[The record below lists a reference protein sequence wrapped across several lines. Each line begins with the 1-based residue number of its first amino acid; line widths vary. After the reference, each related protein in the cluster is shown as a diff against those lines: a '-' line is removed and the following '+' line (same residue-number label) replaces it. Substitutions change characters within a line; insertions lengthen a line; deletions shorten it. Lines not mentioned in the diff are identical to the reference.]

1 METAIDGNGK
11 RSATRRRT
19 YLGIAVA
26 LVVVVGAA
34 WVAIDRSGGND
45 KSQRSGALVTTAGE
59 YKNVELVAKITTAGV
74 AVDAYRNVY
83 VSQTYDHLVKKCVL
97 RAAIWTCSTVA
108 GGNGEGSAANQLIE
122 PLGVAVDGDGNLY
135 VADGG
140 NNRVQK
146 FASGCT
152 STCPGVTVVS
162 GGGPTGV
169 AVDAGGNVY
178 VADGGND
185 RVQKCVPSA
194 TVWTCSTL
202 AGGNGVGSAANQLDD
217 PSGVAVD
224 ASGNVY
230 VADTYNN
237 RVQKCVP
244 SATVWTCSTVAGG
257 NGVGSAA
264 NQLSPVAVAV
274 DLDGNVYVADYNYY
288 QWELPVRIQKW
299 APGATE
305 GTTVVAGTNSTS
317 VENQL
322 YVPYGVA
329 VDTARNLYV
338 ADYEGWVHKWSP

>member
-1 METAIDGNGK
+1 METATESNGK
-11 RSATRRRT
+11 RSARRQRA

-45 KSQRSGALVTTAGE
+45 KSQRSGAVVTTAGE
-59 YKNVELVAKITTAGV
+59 YKNVELVARITTAGV
-74 AVDAYRNVY
+74 AVDASGNVY
-83 VSQTYDHLVKKCVL
+83 V
-97 RAAIWTCSTVA
+97 
-108 GGNGEGSAANQLIE
+108 
-122 PLGVAVDGDGNLY
+122 
-135 VADGG
+135 ADTN

-152 STCPGVTVVS
+152 STCAGVTVVS
-162 GGGPTGV
+162 GGRPTGV
-169 AVDAGGNVY
+169 AA
-178 VADGGND
+178 
-185 RVQKCVPSA
+185 
-194 TVWTCSTL
+194 
-202 AGGNGVGSAANQLDD
+202 
-217 PSGVAVD
+217 D

-230 VADTYNN
+230 VADQGND

-264 NQLSPVAVAV
+264 NQLSPGGVAVTV
-274 DLDGNVYVADYNYY
+274 DGNVYVTDIPL

-305 GTTVVAGTNSTS
+305 GTTVVARTESTS

-322 YVPYGVA
+322 FLPAGVA
-329 VDTARNLYV
+329 VDTAGNLYV
-338 ADYEGWVHKWSP
+338 ADYEGWVHKWSWR

>member
-202 AGGNGVGSAANQLDD
+202 AGGNGVGSAANQL
-217 PSGVAVD
+217 
-224 ASGNVY
+224 
-230 VADTYNN
+230 
-237 RVQKCVP
+237 
-244 SATVWTCSTVAGG
+244 
-257 NGVGSAA
+257 
-264 NQLSPVAVAV
+264 SPVAVAV